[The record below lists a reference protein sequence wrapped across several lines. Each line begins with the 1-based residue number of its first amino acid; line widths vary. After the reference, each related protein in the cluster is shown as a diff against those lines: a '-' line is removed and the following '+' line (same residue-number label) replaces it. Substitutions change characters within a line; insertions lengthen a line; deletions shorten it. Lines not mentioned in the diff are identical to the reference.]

1 MFWKWGELLD
11 FWKRNSCLIEDSI
24 FCCLA
29 LISRYVM
36 SDVVLATSV
45 IHFMAVTWVKLN
57 SELFDAQFSL
67 LCFWPFDQFLLHFTF
82 LVASPKRKF
91 SLIESGCDS
100 WRYAI
105 NSLIS
110 GATTVAWAT
119 WDTLYLSH
127 PICLPIHLSV
137 DTIILTHKI
146 LFVPT
151 AHVKYLL
158 CDYNK

>member
-1 MFWKWGELLD
+1 MGPLYHDWYK
-11 FWKRNSCLIEDSI
+11 NMVC

-29 LISRYVM
+29 LISRYLM
-36 SDVVLATSV
+36 SDVMLAASI
-45 IHFMAVTWVKLN
+45 IHFIHMAVTLVKLN

-82 LVASPKRKF
+82 LVTSPKRKF

-105 NSLIS
+105 NFLIS
-110 GATTVAWAT
+110 GATTVARAT

-158 CDYNK
+158 CDYNT